1 MNRMKT
7 IKQAIIHFYDRY
19 KRMPSFSE
27 LAELTGYKSKSA
39 VSYALDGLIKEGFIK
54 KDSKG
59 NLIPVQ
65 LGSVRILGLVE
76 AGFPSPAEEELSDT
90 ISLDEYLIDNREA
103 TFMLKIKGDSM
114 VDAGIHDGDMVL
126 VERGG
131 KYQEGSIVVAEVDG
145 EWTVKYFRKDK
156 GKVFLEPANKDYKSI
171 YPEESL
177 TIAAVV
183 KAVIRKY

>member
-1 MNRMKT
+1 MRT
-7 IKQAIIHFYDRY
+7 VKQAITYFYDKH
-19 KRMPSFSE
+19 KRMPSMSE
-27 LAELTGYKSKSA
+27 IAEMTGYKSKSA
-39 VSYALDGLIKEGFIK
+39 VSYAIDGLIKRGFVK

-59 NLIPVQ
+59 NLIPVK
-65 LGSVRILGLVE
+65 LDPVRVLGLVE

-90 ISLDEYLIDNREA
+90 MSLDEYLIENREA

-131 KYQEGSIVVAEVDG
+131 KYGEGDIVVADVDG
-145 EWTVKYFRKDK
+145 EWTVKYLRKKK
-156 GKVFLEPANKDYKSI
+156 GKVFLEPANQDYEPI
-171 YPEESL
+171 YPRNSL
-177 TIAAVV
+177 TVAAVV